1 MRSIIYSPGYR
12 IQSTVQKAGC
22 EFEIKSNN
30 DSGHLTLP
38 PSIHRDDTNFC
49 YKTYGQWKLFISDD
63 MYDRL
68 IEALEHCLR
77 PKQNSGADR
86 KKDKSY
92 TDGENTEL
100 DDADIPVITEC
111 IRPYYKKGRR
121 HAIVFG
127 LAGLP
132 HKSGISKDSTIALI
146 ETLAKND
153 KESDVR
159 SREMREIKS

>member
-1 MRSIIYSPGYR
+1 
-12 IQSTVQKAGC
+12 
-22 EFEIKSNN
+22 
-30 DSGHLTLP
+30 
-38 PSIHRDDTNFC
+38 
-49 YKTYGQWKLFISDD
+49 

-132 HKSGISKDSTIALI
+132 HKSGISVGCFMRKPMTIDYLLKRI
-146 ETLAKND
+146 
-153 KESDVR
+153 R
-159 SREMREIKS
+159 SELD